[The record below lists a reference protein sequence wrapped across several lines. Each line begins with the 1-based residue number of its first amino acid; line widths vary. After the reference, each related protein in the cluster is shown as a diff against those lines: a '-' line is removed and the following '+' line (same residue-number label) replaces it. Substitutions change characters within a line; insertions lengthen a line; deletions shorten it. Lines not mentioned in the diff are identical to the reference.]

1 MATGRS
7 VGKKVGGGEELLPG
21 TLDAMI
27 LACLADA
34 PNHGYGIARDIARR
48 AGGEF
53 LVEEGS
59 LYPALHRLQARGDLS
74 FEWKAT
80 EFNRRG
86 KFYSLTTAGKKRLR
100 AEVDSWQRMSVAVSH
115 VLGLLPAVVV
125 LRSPKSV

>member
-1 MATGRS
+1 MAPERN
-7 VGKKVGGGEELLPG
+7 GKETGGGDDLLPG

-27 LACLADA
+27 LACVADA

-48 AGGEF
+48 AGGEL

-74 FEWKAT
+74 FEWKVT

-100 AEVDSWQRMSVAVSH
+100 SEVDAWQRMSSAVSL
-115 VLGLLPAVVV
+115 VLGVLPTSATHRAAKLV
-125 LRSPKSV
+125 